1 MGTVNEAL
9 QMQKHASFD
18 GALLDGNLRGQKV
31 DEIAAALTRR
41 NIPFLF
47 VSGYGPES
55 LPQAFRNATVLSKP
69 FSPEGLVEAAAGLVQ
84 PSANIFRLRE

>member
-55 LPQAFRNATVLSKP
+55 GAGDNSSDAARSAEAGGQDGHTDWAGRRTASLPGNQGR
-69 FSPEGLVEAAAGLVQ
+69 
-84 PSANIFRLRE
+84 